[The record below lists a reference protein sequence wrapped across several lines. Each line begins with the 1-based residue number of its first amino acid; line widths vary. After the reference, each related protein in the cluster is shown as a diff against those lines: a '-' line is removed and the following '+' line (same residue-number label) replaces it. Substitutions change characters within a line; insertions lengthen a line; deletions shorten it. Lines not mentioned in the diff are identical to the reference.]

1 MISFV
6 AVVMAVILAGLAPT
20 PTAVI
25 NQRRLASTTVMQ
37 SFAYDARHRT
47 YYVAQCVGPSTSG
60 DLEVTELSSLGR
72 TLGHMRLNGFGH
84 AVNIGVEPSG
94 SRVYLWTEAEPK
106 IVTTAKMP
114 HAVRVTLGAAPR
126 IAFGTA
132 IARVPWRNG
141 ATVTS
146 KTRGVTVYR
155 VATGST
161 QLTPSVDMTDGTITV
176 RYLNRDDAYRYR
188 TYKLAAFKKHRYTPI
203 WSATEPAPASVL
215 QGWTEHARM
224 FWRLEGESYSATNR
238 PPGDAGL
245 TQFTGAGAVWRT
257 RITAGSSLSYR
268 EPEGMGVVGS
278 RVCYGFASGP
288 TGARRANIYC

>member
-1 MISFV
+1 MMSVV
-6 AVVMAVILAGLAPT
+6 AVAMAVILAGLAPT

-25 NQRRLASTTVMQ
+25 NQRRLAATTVMQ

-60 DLEVTELSSLGR
+60 DLDITELSSSGK

-84 AVNIGVEPSG
+84 AVNIGVEPSDSG
-94 SRVYLWTEAEPK
+94 AYLWTEAKPE

-114 HAVRVTLGAAPR
+114 HRVRVTLGGAAR

-146 KTRGVTVYR
+146 RTRGVTVYG
-155 VATGST
+155 VAAGST
-161 QLTPSVDMTDGTITV
+161 ELTPSVDMTDRTITV
-176 RYLNRDDAYRYR
+176 RYLNGDDVYRYR
-188 TYKLAAFKKHRYTPI
+188 TYKLAAFKRHRYTSI
-203 WSATEPAPASVL
+203 RSATEPAPASVL

-224 FWRLEGESYSATNR
+224 FWRLEGEAYSSTN
-238 PPGDAGL
+238 PAPGDATV
-245 TQFTGAGAVWRT
+245 TQFSEAGVGARRRV
-257 RITAGSSLSYR
+257 TAGSSLSYR
-268 EPEGMGVVGS
+268 EPEGMGVVGG

-288 TGARRANIYC
+288 SGARRANIYC